1 MNNITLQVKSKTKII
16 VDCEQYNLDCTWTW
30 NVAKFF
36 VSVLLHSILYIA
48 MHMIFIL
55 RLMPSINKYRDKVF
69 DRVCCFGTLFID
81 NQMF

>member
-1 MNNITLQVKSKTKII
+1 MMSHIIYFLKVIINWDSWRELFWIEIIMNNITLQVKSKTKII

-48 MHMIFIL
+48 MHMIFIQ
-55 RLMPSINKYRDKVF
+55 R
-69 DRVCCFGTLFID
+69 
-81 NQMF
+81 